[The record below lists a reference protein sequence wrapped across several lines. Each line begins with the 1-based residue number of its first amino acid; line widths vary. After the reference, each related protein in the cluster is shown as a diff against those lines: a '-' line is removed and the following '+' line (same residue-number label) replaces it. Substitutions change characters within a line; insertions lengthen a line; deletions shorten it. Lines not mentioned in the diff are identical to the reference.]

1 LWANDM
7 NDTLQKIATSMIP
20 LVLAAMWWVIQSIG
34 AVQQD
39 IQALRGNMMMLI
51 DPNGQIIPS
60 PDNALARQQ
69 LRENLIEYIHD
80 LQVRVK
86 LLEEHQEK

>member
-1 LWANDM
+1 MKDFDYSKL
-7 NDTLQKIATSMIP
+7 LTSLIP
-20 LVLAAMWWVIQSIG
+20 LVLAGMWWVITN
-34 AVQQD
+34 VND
-39 IQALRGNMMMLI
+39 IRTEISGVKANMMMLI
-51 DPNGQIIPS
+51 DPQGQIIPS

-86 LLEEHQEK
+86 LLEEQDNN

>member
-1 LWANDM
+1 M
-7 NDTLQKIATSMIP
+7 NDNLNKLLTSMIP

-34 AVQQD
+34 EVQQD
-39 IQALRGNMMMLI
+39 IQSIRGNMMMLI

-86 LLEEHQEK
+86 LLEEHQGK

>member
-1 LWANDM
+1 
-7 NDTLQKIATSMIP
+7 MIP

-86 LLEEHQEK
+86 LLEEHQSK

>member
-1 LWANDM
+1 M

-86 LLEEHQEK
+86 LLEEHQTK

>member
-1 LWANDM
+1 M
-7 NDTLQKIATSMIP
+7 NDHLQKIATSMIP
-20 LVLAAMWWVIQSIG
+20 LVLAAMWWVISSVG
-34 AVQQD
+34 ELEKD
-39 IQALRGNMMMLI
+39 IQAVRGNLMMLI

-60 PDNALARQQ
+60 PENALARQQ

-86 LLEEHQEK
+86 LLEEHQGKP

>member
-1 LWANDM
+1 M
-7 NDTLQKIATSMIP
+7 NDNLNKLLTSMIP

-34 AVQQD
+34 EVQQD
-39 IQALRGNMMMLI
+39 IQSIRGNMMMLI

-86 LLEEHQEK
+86 LLEEHRNDKQSL